1 MFSLY
6 FLCWYAPVVICY
18 FAWPLLRRRRAYVVV
33 AAILCLTPMLDRLPV
48 TGIGVFPLIYS
59 IPHYLFL
66 VITDEDLQISVSRL
80 VFGFLSLALPLATFV
95 GLVAWQLA
103 NKFVSPLPVAGNAS
117 GADGNLRRSGTG
129 EDARSPKA
137 LASRR
142 YPWLRR
148 LLQRAFVLVLLYVAV
163 IACIMF
169 WDLAIRVITK
179 IMSL

>member
-1 MFSLY
+1 MFSLH

-18 FAWPLLRRRRAYVVV
+18 FAWPVLRRRRAYIVV
-33 AAILCLTPMLDRLPV
+33 AAILCLTPMLDFLP
-48 TGIGVFPLIYS
+48 GNWIGVFPLYYS
-59 IPHYLFL
+59 LPHYIALGMN
-66 VITDEDLQISVSRL
+66 LQQFFS
-80 VFGFLSLALPLATFV
+80 GFLALALPLATFV